1 MINIDLRSKPEWF
14 LDRNPRGM
22 VPVLEYDG
30 KIVPESADC
39 CEYLD
44 EVYNGNQLSA
54 KDSYRRNRDNQLIQ
68 NYSRVKLHSM
78 YACVFMQGGGGGA
91 GVINRC
97 ISLNFNTVLDRG
109 FAREK

>member
-54 KDSYRRNRDNQLIQ
+54 KDSYRRNRDKQLIQ

-78 YACVFMQGGGGGA
+78 FVCVCMGAARGGGY
-91 GVINRC
+91 
-97 ISLNFNTVLDRG
+97 
-109 FAREK
+109 